1 MYKQSK
7 VSDINIHHF
16 GFRFSGLVPIRDVAA
31 ARLLALYAVYNSRA
45 PVCIPKPARR
55 ASAVAS
61 RRRAM
66 ALGALVRQQAARK
79 GETEQGEDVEKFRHS
94 ASFHRV
100 IFRQLKD
107 RLTRDRDRLAL
118 SRRSSNIQTEAEPL
132 KAKAPHARIT
142 SSLLAPLMIYL
153 LEIIFSSSI

>member
-31 ARLLALYAVYNSRA
+31 ASLLALYAVYNSRA
-45 PVCIPKPARR
+45 PVCIPKPARAR
-55 ASAVAS
+55 RVSTVAS

-66 ALGALVRQQAARK
+66 ALGAGAAAAARK

-118 SRRSSNIQTEAEPL
+118 SRRSSNIQTKAEPL
-132 KAKAPHARIT
+132 KAKAPM
-142 SSLLAPLMIYL
+142 P
-153 LEIIFSSSI
+153 E

>member
-1 MYKQSK
+1 MYTKT
-7 VSDINIHHF
+7 
-16 GFRFSGLVPIRDVAA
+16 GA
-31 ARLLALYAVYNSRA
+31 
-45 PVCIPKPARR
+45 ARR

-66 ALGALVRQQAARK
+66 ALGAAAAGAARK

-132 KAKAPHARIT
+132 KAKAPM
-142 SSLLAPLMIYL
+142 P
-153 LEIIFSSSI
+153 E

>member
-16 GFRFSGLVPIRDVAA
+16 GFRFSGLVPIRDAA
-31 ARLLALYAVYNSRA
+31 AASLLALYAVYNSRA
-45 PVCIPKPARR
+45 PVCIPKPARAR
-55 ASAVAS
+55 RVSTDAS
-61 RRRAM
+61 RRRTM
-66 ALGALVRQQAARK
+66 ALGALVRQQRAARK

-118 SRRSSNIQTEAEPL
+118 SRRSSNIQTKAEPP
-132 KAKAPHARIT
+132 K
-142 SSLLAPLMIYL
+142 S
-153 LEIIFSSSI
+153 

>member
-16 GFRFSGLVPIRDVAA
+16 GFRFSGLVPIHDVAA
-31 ARLLALYAVYNSRA
+31 ASLLALYAVYNSRA
-45 PVCIPKPARR
+45 PVCIPKPARARR
-55 ASAVAS
+55 ASTDAS
-61 RRRAM
+61 RRRRAM
-66 ALGALVRQQAARK
+66 ALGALVRQQRAARK

-118 SRRSSNIQTEAEPL
+118 SRRSSNIQTKAEPP
-132 KAKAPHARIT
+132 K
-142 SSLLAPLMIYL
+142 S
-153 LEIIFSSSI
+153 

>member
-31 ARLLALYAVYNSRA
+31 ASLLALYAVYNSRA
-45 PVCIPKPARR
+45 PVCIPKPARTRR
-55 ASAVAS
+55 ASTDAS

-66 ALGALVRQQAARK
+66 ALGACARQQAARK

-118 SRRSSNIQTEAEPL
+118 SRRSSNIQTKAEPP
-132 KAKAPHARIT
+132 K
-142 SSLLAPLMIYL
+142 S
-153 LEIIFSSSI
+153 

>member
-31 ARLLALYAVYNSRA
+31 ASLLALYAVCNSRA
-45 PVCIPKPARR
+45 PVCIPKPARARR
-55 ASAVAS
+55 ASTVAS

-66 ALGALVRQQAARK
+66 ALGAGAAAAARK

-118 SRRSSNIQTEAEPL
+118 SRRSSNIQTKAEPL

-153 LEIIFSSSI
+153 TEIMF

>member
-1 MYKQSK
+1 MYTKT
-7 VSDINIHHF
+7 
-16 GFRFSGLVPIRDVAA
+16 GA
-31 ARLLALYAVYNSRA
+31 
-45 PVCIPKPARR
+45 ARR

-66 ALGALVRQQAARK
+66 ALGAAAAAAARK

-107 RLTRDRDRLAL
+107 RLTRDRDRLDSAGGHPIFRPKL
-118 SRRSSNIQTEAEPL
+118 LQPL
-132 KAKAPHARIT
+132 K
-142 SSLLAPLMIYL
+142 S
-153 LEIIFSSSI
+153 

>member
-1 MYKQSK
+1 M
-7 VSDINIHHF
+7 
-16 GFRFSGLVPIRDVAA
+16 PIRDVAPA
-31 ARLLALYAVYNSRA
+31 SLLALYAVYNSRA
-45 PVCIPKPARR
+45 PVCIPKPARARR
-55 ASAVAS
+55 ASTDAS

-107 RLTRDRDRLAL
+107 RLTRDRDRLAP
-118 SRRSSNIQTEAEPL
+118 SRRSSNIQTKAEPL
-132 KAKAPHARIT
+132 KAKAPM
-142 SSLLAPLMIYL
+142 P
-153 LEIIFSSSI
+153 E

>member
-55 ASAVAS
+55 ASSVAS

-66 ALGALVRQQAARK
+66 ALGAAAAAAARK

-153 LEIIFSSSI
+153 LEIMF

>member
-16 GFRFSGLVPIRDVAA
+16 GFRFSGLVPIRDVASA
-31 ARLLALYAVYNSRA
+31 SLLALYAVYNSRA
-45 PVCIPKPARR
+45 PVCIPKPARARR
-55 ASAVAS
+55 ASTDAS

-118 SRRSSNIQTEAEPL
+118 SRRSSNIQTKAEPP
-132 KAKAPHARIT
+132 K
-142 SSLLAPLMIYL
+142 S
-153 LEIIFSSSI
+153 